1 MIDRDV
7 ALDHICESSVS
18 DEPTDL
24 GAATLTKCKNELL
37 GEFMV
42 YIGPNEQYGLIT
54 A

>member
-7 ALDHICESSVS
+7 ALDHIFKSSLS
-18 DEPTDL
+18 EDPIDL
-24 GAATLTKCKNELL
+24 GAATLTKCENDVL

>member
-7 ALDHICESSVS
+7 AIDHICQASVGE
-18 DEPTDL
+18 DPIDL
-24 GAATLTKCKNELL
+24 GAATLTKCQNELL